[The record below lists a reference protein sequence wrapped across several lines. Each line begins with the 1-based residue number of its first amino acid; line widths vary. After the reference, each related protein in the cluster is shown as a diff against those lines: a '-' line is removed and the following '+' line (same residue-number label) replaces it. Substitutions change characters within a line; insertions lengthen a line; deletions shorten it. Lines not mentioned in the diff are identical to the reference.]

1 MATALSTAAAAHST
15 AGKISADVADRL
27 RSASSGMTSAPK
39 AIPSGCAVWRT
50 PIARPR
56 CSGGNHPDTSLPP
69 AELQLAA
76 AMPPTN
82 SHAANAT
89 IEWAVVAA

>member
-1 MATALSTAAAAHST
+1 
-15 AGKISADVADRL
+15 
-27 RSASSGMTSAPK
+27 MTNAPN

-50 PIARPR
+50 PIAKPR
-56 CSGGNHPDTSLPP
+56 CSGGNHPETSRPP

-82 SHAANAT
+82 SQAANAT
-89 IEWAVVAA
+89 VECALEAA

>member
-1 MATALSTAAAAHST
+1 
-15 AGKISADVADRL
+15 
-27 RSASSGMTSAPK
+27 MTNAPN

-50 PIARPR
+50 PIAKPR
-56 CSGGNHPDTSLPP
+56 CSGGNHPETSRPP

-82 SHAANAT
+82 SHAAKAT
-89 IEWAVVAA
+89 IVWTVVAA